1 MLVRSLI
8 TSLPICKKIHL
19 IRLVIII
26 INSRL
31 CKHIIH
37 IYNMIFV
44 NKYIGFHNSVDANSA
59 GTDVNG
65 NYLVE
70 WLNVELVEMSLR
82 GFGTV
87 AT

>member
-1 MLVRSLI
+1 
-8 TSLPICKKIHL
+8 
-19 IRLVIII
+19 
-26 INSRL
+26 
-31 CKHIIH
+31 
-37 IYNMIFV
+37 MIFV